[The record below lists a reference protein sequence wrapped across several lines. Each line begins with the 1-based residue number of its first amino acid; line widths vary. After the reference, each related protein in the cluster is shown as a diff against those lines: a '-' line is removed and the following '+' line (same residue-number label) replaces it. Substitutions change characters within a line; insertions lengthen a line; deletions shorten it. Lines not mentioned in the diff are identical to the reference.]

1 MTQKERL
8 VELLNKSPID
18 KCLDVSWNEYFSALA
33 DHLLSNGVI
42 ILPVAFG
49 NFYIPF
55 EKDFDYGTLRAF
67 ADNRQAQDY
76 LIAEEKT

>member
-8 VELLNKSPID
+8 VNLLGNMAYLAPKDYCNRLDID
-18 KCLDVSWNEYFSALA
+18 WCA